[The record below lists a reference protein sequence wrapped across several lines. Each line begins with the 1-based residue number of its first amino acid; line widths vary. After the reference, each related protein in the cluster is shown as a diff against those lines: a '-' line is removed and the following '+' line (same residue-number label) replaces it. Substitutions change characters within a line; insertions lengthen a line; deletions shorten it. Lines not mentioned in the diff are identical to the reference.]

1 MADWQSSIA
10 GERMAVDGEFS
21 DRVRSSSLSSQQWD
35 MVMTAVTFE
44 IENPRTPEDAELVA
58 DTSRLSAMMDEIERV
73 GSRSPVGGGT
83 GGAQGSDRGGRS
95 DGFLA
100 GLFSTLGMGGGS
112 DDRVREEAEELAAE
126 YADALQAKLIER
138 GRWNAVCELA
148 ASG

>member
-1 MADWQSSIA
+1 MADWQSTIA
-10 GERMAVDGEFS
+10 AERMAVDGEFA

-73 GSRSPVGGGT
+73 GGQSPVGGGSVASQ
-83 GGAQGSDRGGRS
+83 GGDPGGSN
-95 DGFLA
+95 GFLD
-100 GLFSTLGMGGGS
+100 GILSTLGMGGGS
-112 DDRVREEAEELAAE
+112 DERVREEAEDLAAE

>member
-35 MVMTAVTFE
+35 MVMTAVAFE
-44 IENPRTPEDAELVA
+44 IENPRTPAEAELVA
-58 DTSRLSAMMDEIERV
+58 DTSRLSAMIEEIEAV
-73 GSRSPVGGGT
+73 GSRSPMGGDRGPGGG
-83 GGAQGSDRGGRS
+83 RGGDS

-100 GLFSTLGMGGGS
+100 GVLSTLGVGGGS
-112 DDRVREEAEELAAE
+112 DDQVREEAEELADE